1 MQFSR
6 WAHADGTPD
15 AWTKAKST
23 TTTKK
28 PIKIKSK
35 MRNKFALVVNYCLWW
50 CVAAVLTGKRNL
62 EGGNKREAPRQRVEG
77 TGQPPRPRQRVEG
90 TGQPPRA
97 RGRVGLRLKF
107 DLRL

>member
-35 MRNKFALVVNYCLWW
+35 MRHKFALVVNYCLWW

-77 TGQPPRPRQRVEG
+77 TGQPPR
-90 TGQPPRA
+90 A